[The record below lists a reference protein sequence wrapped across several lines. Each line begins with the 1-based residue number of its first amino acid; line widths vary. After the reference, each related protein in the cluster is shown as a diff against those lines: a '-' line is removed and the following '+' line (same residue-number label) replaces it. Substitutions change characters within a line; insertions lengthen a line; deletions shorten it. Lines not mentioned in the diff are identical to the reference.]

1 MSWVVR
7 PTVATR
13 IFSCGFWR
21 PGFNHLP
28 DLPGDAAWP
37 NGSSFDCMLDMSR
50 MLLGGGVIVDEE
62 PVALRI
68 NIIHRFVLAHER
80 KKHTLAEPIVAQK
93 WPLR

>member
-1 MSWVVR
+1 
-7 PTVATR
+7 
-13 IFSCGFWR
+13 
-21 PGFNHLP
+21 
-28 DLPGDAAWP
+28 
-37 NGSSFDCMLDMSR
+37 

-80 KKHTLAEPIVAQK
+80 KKHTLTEPIVAQK

>member
-21 PGFNHLP
+21 PG
-28 DLPGDAAWP
+28 
-37 NGSSFDCMLDMSR
+37 FDCMLDMSR